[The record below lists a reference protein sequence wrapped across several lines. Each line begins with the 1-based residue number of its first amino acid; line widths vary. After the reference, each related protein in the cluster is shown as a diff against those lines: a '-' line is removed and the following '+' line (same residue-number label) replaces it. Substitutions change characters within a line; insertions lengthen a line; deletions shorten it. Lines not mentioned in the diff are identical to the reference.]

1 MSKPRVFAVCLVT
14 LLSLGSGLWGATP
27 FSLLVV
33 DDGHVCN
40 DSQYG
45 PSTVYNTPAIHIR
58 NIDAPRRRVGFLK
71 FDISSIRSSG
81 GVVSNVSIS
90 VYGYG
95 AGDVDVYG
103 VIESQD
109 HTVAD
114 FQNLTWNTA
123 PGVKND
129 PAPAL
134 SAPVELDMADLVG
147 PLLSFRTPAVDV
159 RASSPTSQALA
170 DFVNTDTDGIIVL
183 LLSAPVGQ
191 SAMIREVDWNT
202 GQGGAKLEGEV
213 GAAPARLAT
222 RIRRTRRRMSGAM
235 WSWVGNRRASLWRTT
250 CTSGPPWRASAPPV
264 PVAHRRC

>member
-1 MSKPRVFAVCLVT
+1 MCRPLVY
-14 LLSLGSGLWGATP
+14 LIWVLGLLGSTGAWAATP

-45 PSTVYNTPAIHIR
+45 PNAVYNTSAIHIR
-58 NIDAPRRRVGFLK
+58 NIDTPRRRVGFLK
-71 FDISSIRSSG
+71 FDVSSIRG
-81 GVVSNVSIS
+81 PGRVVSNVSIS

-95 AGDVDVYG
+95 AGDVNVYG

-114 FQNLTWNTA
+114 FQALTWNTA
-123 PGVKND
+123 PGVKNN
-129 PAPAL
+129 PVPAL

-159 RASSPTSQALA
+159 RASSPASQALA
-170 DFVNTDTDGIIVL
+170 DFINEDTDGVIVL

-191 SAMIREVDWNT
+191 SSMIREVD
-202 GQGGAKLEGEV
+202 
-213 GAAPARLAT
+213 
-222 RIRRTRRRMSGAM
+222 
-235 WSWVGNRRASLWRTT
+235 
-250 CTSGPPWRASAPPV
+250 
-264 PVAHRRC
+264 